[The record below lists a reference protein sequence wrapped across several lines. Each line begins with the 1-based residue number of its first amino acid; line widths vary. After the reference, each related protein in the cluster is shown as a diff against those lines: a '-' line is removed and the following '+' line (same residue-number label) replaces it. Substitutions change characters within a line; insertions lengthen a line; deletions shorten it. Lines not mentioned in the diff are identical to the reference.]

1 MTLNQLKYV
10 IEIARTGSINKA
22 ASNLFISQ
30 PVLSASI
37 KSLETECGKPLFS
50 RSNRGIELTPFGK
63 VFLSYITPIHMQLC
77 QLDDMIFKEQKNPS
91 TILPSL
97 AMDSISSVISVR
109 NSIKNT
115 SPKASNWSPGRPLV
129 SKP

>member
-37 KSLETECGKPLFS
+37 KSLETEWRETTVFPFQPWDRADTFRK
-50 RSNRGIELTPFGK
+50 GISLLYHTDP
-63 VFLSYITPIHMQLC
+63 YAA
-77 QLDDMIFKEQKNPS
+77 
-91 TILPSL
+91 LP
-97 AMDSISSVISVR
+97 A
-109 NSIKNT
+109 
-115 SPKASNWSPGRPLV
+115 G
-129 SKP
+129 

>member
-77 QLDDMIFKEQKNPS
+77 QLDDMIFKEQKKPPAPS
-91 TILPSL
+91 YH
-97 AMDSISSVISVR
+97 R
-109 NSIKNT
+109 
-115 SPKASNWSPGRPLV
+115 
-129 SKP
+129 